1 MLSKSVSHLGS
12 GDRASR
18 RADRIQQN
26 FSFTTWGSSTRKLL
40 KPIVSPLKAT
50 IQWQGSPFR
59 GSALPTIHQLRSQ
72 SADDHTLCGLSKAR
86 RTNWY

>member
-1 MLSKSVSHLGS
+1 MLSKSISIWGLAIGRHDGPTRS
-12 GDRASR
+12 SK
-18 RADRIQQN
+18 N

-50 IQWQGSPFR
+50 MQWQGSPFR
-59 GSALPTIHQLRSQ
+59 GSALPTIHQLRSP
-72 SADDHTLCGLSKAR
+72 SADDHTGCGLSKAR